1 MRTPSSGI
9 VAIGLAL
16 TCCGLAVPASLA
28 SAQAAAA
35 PAVRAV
41 PATPDAV
48 AAARAQGG
56 IDPRRA
62 LASLRQLR
70 QAALARGDMRL
81 RWATD
86 NAECRLVQDIDVDAA
101 AAVARAGLAQP
112 PPPAGAPLPLRDAWL
127 QLRACAAGV
136 MLQQGES
143 AAGVQELEAVLA
155 ASQTPGL
162 EGAHAMALMERGAAR
177 SRVGDLVRAQ
187 ADLLQACDTLTR
199 LQWSAEARYCIEH
212 VASHYV
218 RVGDFDGVEVPLNCW
233 PGAPTRF
240 RRASSSTS
248 RACAWP

>member
-86 NAECRLVQDIDVDAA
+86 NAECRGAGHRRRPRQPS
-101 AAVARAGLAQP
+101 RAPAAQP
-112 PPPAGAPLPLRDAWL
+112 PRQRAPLPLRDLL
-127 QLRACAAGV
+127 QLRACAGV
-136 MLQQGES
+136 MLQQGD
-143 AAGVQELEAVLA
+143 
-155 ASQTPGL
+155 P
-162 EGAHAMALMERGAAR
+162 
-177 SRVGDLVRAQ
+177 
-187 ADLLQACDTLTR
+187 
-199 LQWSAEARYCIEH
+199 
-212 VASHYV
+212 
-218 RVGDFDGVEVPLNCW
+218 P
-233 PGAPTRF
+233 
-240 RRASSSTS
+240 
-248 RACAWP
+248 RACGAGAVRPRARPRAWRARTPWR